1 MDRLRPLVVVPL
13 ALGTLAALIAFSAHT
28 IVADQGAV
36 SNFFD
41 NRVYYA
47 ILVAS
52 VALCALRAA
61 AGPDHRLAWALIA
74 AGVAAWTAGDMYW
87 MLRLAD
93 VEEPPFPS
101 LSDAGYLAYFPL
113 VYAGLLTLLRTRLR
127 AGRAVWLDGLTA
139 ALAAGSVVAAVLLR
153 VVLDSTGGSL
163 AAVATNVA
171 YPAGDAILLAL
182 LVGAVAIGRGAIG
195 RAPLL
200 LAAGL
205 VIGALADGIYLF
217 QAAEG
222 SYVEGT
228 FLDALWPASMLCIAL
243 AAWSDEECAPPP
255 ALPARPL
262 LLVPLVCGGVA
273 VAMVVLGTQWEMGTI
288 AVVLAAATMVAVLLR
303 LFVTLRENRTLLRLT
318 QTEAVTDP
326 LTGLSNRRKLL
337 LDLDHACATLAD
349 GRTWLLALFDLDGFK
364 QYNDSFGHPAGDAL
378 LVRLGAKLE
387 QAAGPDARAYRLGG
401 DEFCLLIPG
410 SVETAAV
417 SLDAAAGALVERGEA
432 FTISSSFGAVFLPED
447 ARDPSEALRLA
458 DVRLYAQK
466 RTRQARR
473 DRAHDALLQALYER
487 EPSLAEHARAVVELS
502 VAVGRRIGLAD
513 DELDVVERVAQ
524 LHDIGKLAVPDD
536 ILKKPGPLT
545 PDEEGFI
552 RQHTIIGERI
562 LSAAP
567 ALQQVA
573 ALVRSTHEHWNGGG
587 YPDGLAGE
595 AIPLWSRIVAVCDAY
610 IAMRESR
617 AYRAATPEAVAL
629 RELRRC
635 AGQQFDPQVV
645 NALLVVVSERR
656 AAVA

>member
-1 MDRLRPLVVVPL
+1 
-13 ALGTLAALIAFSAHT
+13 
-28 IVADQGAV
+28 
-36 SNFFD
+36 
-41 NRVYYA
+41 
-47 ILVAS
+47 
-52 VALCALRAA
+52 
-61 AGPDHRLAWALIA
+61 
-74 AGVAAWTAGDMYW
+74 

-113 VYAGLLTLLRTRLR
+113 VAGLLTLLRTRLR
-127 AGRAVWLDGLTA
+127 AGRAVARRSSPPRWRPARSWPRCSSAWFWTRRA
-139 ALAAGSVVAAVLLR
+139 ARSPP
-153 VVLDSTGGSL
+153 SPM
-163 AAVATNVA
+163 NVA

-182 LVGAVAIGRGAIG
+182 LVGAVAIGRGAIR

-205 VIGALADGIYLF
+205 VIGAVADGIYLF

-228 FLDALWPASMLCIAL
+228 FLDALWPASMLCIAWPRG
-243 AAWSDEECAPPP
+243 ATRSARPRPRSP
-255 ALPARPL
+255 RPL

-273 VAMVVLGTQWEMGTI
+273 VAMVVLGTRSEIGTI

-387 QAAGPDARAYRLGG
+387 QAAGWRRDDAYRLGG

-417 SLDAAAGALVERGEA
+417 SLDAAAVRW
-432 FTISSSFGAVFLPED
+432 SSAARRSPSRARSGTVFLPED
-447 ARDPSEALRLA
+447 ARDPSEALQRA

-473 DRAHDALLQALYER
+473 DR
-487 EPSLAEHARAVVELS
+487 SARRA
-502 VAVGRRIGLAD
+502 
-513 DELDVVERVAQ
+513 
-524 LHDIGKLAVPDD
+524 P
-536 ILKKPGPLT
+536 PGPL
-545 PDEEGFI
+545 
-552 RQHTIIGERI
+552 RAR
-562 LSAAP
+562 
-567 ALQQVA
+567 ALA
-573 ALVRSTHEHWNGGG
+573 
-587 YPDGLAGE
+587 
-595 AIPLWSRIVAVCDAY
+595 
-610 IAMRESR
+610 
-617 AYRAATPEAVAL
+617 
-629 RELRRC
+629 
-635 AGQQFDPQVV
+635 
-645 NALLVVVSERR
+645 RR
-656 AAVA
+656 ARHEPSSSSPSRSDGASASPTTSSTSWSVSRNCTTSASWPCPTTS